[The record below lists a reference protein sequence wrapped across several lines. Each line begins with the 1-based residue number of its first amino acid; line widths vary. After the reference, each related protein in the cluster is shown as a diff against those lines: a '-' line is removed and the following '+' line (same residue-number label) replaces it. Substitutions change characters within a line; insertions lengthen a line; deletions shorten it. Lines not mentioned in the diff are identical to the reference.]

1 MRQFFRKLV
10 IGLLRFQINT
20 IALFSMS
27 AAGHKALDLFRTPRK
42 GRLREQDHTFLAG
55 AKWET
60 VHAVGLDIQ
69 TYLWEGDGP
78 TILLAHGWESNSGRW
93 RTFINLLRKKGYR
106 IVALDAPGH
115 GATSS
120 KRFDAVW
127 YAQALEAV
135 AAQYRPSFI
144 AGHSAGGMA
153 LLYYLSAVH
162 PDFVKGAVVIA
173 APCSLRQVLNNFNGV
188 MHLSERAMLGMEMAI
203 NDQFGLP
210 ADSFNLF
217 DFAEKAK
224 VPGLV
229 MYDACDEIASFAEGQ
244 KLGVIWKKSHFE
256 GYSGL
261 GHSMN
266 NKAVAEEM
274 VEFMEET
281 LNPSAH

>member
-20 IALFSMS
+20 IALFSLGW
-27 AAGHKALDLFRTPRK
+27 AGRKALDIFRTPHK
-42 GRLREQDHTFLAG
+42 GRLREQDKTFLAG

-60 VHAVGLDIQ
+60 LQAEGLDIQ
-69 TYLWEGDGP
+69 TYLWEGSGP

-93 RTFINLLRKKGYR
+93 RTFINVFRKKGYN

-115 GATSS
+115 GATNG

-127 YAQALEAV
+127 YAMALKAV
-135 AAQYRPSFI
+135 AEKHQPAFI

-153 LLYYLSAVH
+153 LLYYLAQFH
-162 PDFVKGAVVIA
+162 PAFVKGAVVIA
-173 APCSLRQVLNNFNGV
+173 APCSLRQVLTNFNKI
-188 MHLSERAMLGMEMAI
+188 MQLSERAMAGMEIAI

-217 DFAEKAK
+217 DFAEKSK
-224 VPGLV
+224 TKGLV
-229 MYDACDEIASFAEGQ
+229 LYDACDEIASFAEGQ
-244 KLGVIWKKSHFE
+244 KLAAIWKKSHFE
-256 GYSGL
+256 GYNGL

-266 NKAVAEEM
+266 NKAVAEEIGVF
-274 VEFMEET
+274 VEEF
-281 LNPSAH
+281 A